1 MKSTING
8 WKRRNIMDKNQILWG
23 ETVATKI
30 IKNLEKRRMAGSY
43 APTAAQARDEILSM
57 IPKGVL
63 VYRCGSMT
71 AANMG
76 LWEEMARLPGIEIID
91 PYLTEL
97 SPEEGLELRRKGMTA
112 DIMIASS
119 NAITLDGKLV
129 NLDGMG
135 NRVAAMA
142 FGPRKVIL
150 VMGINKVAADL
161 ESAMARV
168 KHYAAPVNAA
178 RVGVD
183 TPCVKTG
190 LCVDCKSA
198 QRICNMWSIIEG
210 HMIKD
215 RIHVKLVGENLGY

>member
-1 MKSTING
+1 
-8 WKRRNIMDKNQILWG
+8 MDKNQSQWG
-23 ETVATKI
+23 ETVAKKI

-43 APTAAQARDEILSM
+43 APTAAQARSEILSM
-57 IPKGVL
+57 IPEGAV

-71 AANMG
+71 ATNMG
-76 LWEEMARLPGIEIID
+76 LWEEMAGLPGIEIID
-91 PYLTEL
+91 PYLAGLT
-97 SPEEGLELRRKGMTA
+97 PEEGLELRRKGMTA
-112 DIMIASS
+112 DVMIAGS

-150 VMGINKVAADL
+150 VVGMNKVAADL
-161 ESAMARV
+161 ESAIARV
-168 KHYAAPVNAA
+168 KHYAAPVNAV
-178 RVGVD
+178 RIGID
-183 TPCVKTG
+183 TPCVETG
-190 LCVDCKSA
+190 LCSDCKSP

-215 RIHVKLVGENLGY
+215 RIHVKLVGDSLGY

>member
-1 MKSTING
+1 
-8 WKRRNIMDKNQILWG
+8 MDKNQSQWG
-23 ETVATKI
+23 ETVAKKI
-30 IKNLEKRRMAGSY
+30 IRNLEKRRIAGSY

-57 IPKGVL
+57 IPRGTI

-71 AANMG
+71 VTNMG
-76 LWEEMARLPGIEIID
+76 FWEKMAEMPGVEIID
-91 PYLTEL
+91 PYLAGI

-112 DIMIASS
+112 DVMIASS

-129 NLDGMG
+129 NLDWMG

-150 VMGINKVAADL
+150 VMGMNKVAADL
-161 ESAMARV
+161 ESAIARV
-168 KHYAAPVNAA
+168 KHYAAPVNAI
-178 RVGVD
+178 RIGID
-183 TPCVKTG
+183 TPCVETG
-190 LCVDCKSA
+190 LCSDCKSP

-215 RIHVKLVGENLGY
+215 RIHVKLVGDNLGY